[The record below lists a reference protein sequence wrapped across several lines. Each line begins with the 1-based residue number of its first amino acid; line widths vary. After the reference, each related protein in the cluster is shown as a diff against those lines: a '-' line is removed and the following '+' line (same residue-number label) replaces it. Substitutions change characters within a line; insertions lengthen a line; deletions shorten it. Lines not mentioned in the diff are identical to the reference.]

1 VGEEAFARYA
11 ACVLASEDYD
21 GIRHC
26 EVTSEL
32 DPYLCRQLTFFKRS
46 ALEAKGE
53 TLYAPAFFAAE
64 EECLSLAEPARSST
78 TGPTAPSSSAPQPRP
93 TSPRATPAW
102 SPHAPA
108 TAVLETTR
116 PDAVYAGALRSS
128 EAEALRSKS
137 VPSDLSVRSPR
148 DDKTPTLC
156 APGP

>member
-1 VGEEAFARYA
+1 MGEEAFARYA

-64 EECLSLAEPARSST
+64 EECLSLAERTRAELDDGAYRVLVECIAAATNLAEGDACLVAACSSDRR
-78 TGPTAPSSSAPQPRP
+78 PR
-93 TSPRATPAW
+93 
-102 SPHAPA
+102 
-108 TAVLETTR
+108 E
-116 PDAVYAGALRSS
+116 D
-128 EAEALRSKS
+128 E
-137 VPSDLSVRSPR
+137 
-148 DDKTPTLC
+148 TPTLC
-156 APGP
+156 TPGP